1 MTTDD
6 ANTGLEHD
14 QAEETVPTHE
24 EHDFATRCAIAGFE
38 NLVVEIDDLTT
49 LVRNPEMPA
58 RWGDKIV
65 KYDLENRYWDLGKLL
80 NRMENTLGMST
91 EEILSI
97 EQETLHP
104 AGASPLYEAPTYEAL
119 GYELDHDD
127 DPAVA
132 DAEALDR
139 DRADEYTY
147 HLAEEELGA
156 DSEYV
161 LERVLE

>member
-1 MTTDD
+1 MPENLPELEDD
-6 ANTGLEHD
+6 QVDEA
-14 QAEETVPTHE
+14 APTYK
-24 EHDFATRCAIAGFE
+24 EHDFATRCAVAGFQ

-65 KYDLENRYWDLGKLL
+65 RYELEGKYYDLGDLLK
-80 NRMENTLGMST
+80 RMEGTLGMST
-91 EEILSI
+91 DEVLSI

-104 AGASPLYEAPTYEAL
+104 AGASPLYEAPLYEAL
-119 GYELDHDD
+119 GYELDQDDD
-127 DPAVA
+127 DPAVT

-139 DRADEYTY
+139 DRADEYTH

-161 LERVLE
+161 LERVIE